1 MEALDF
7 SLPQS
12 PQHERERLRT
22 LDEYDVLD
30 APPAEAF
37 DRITRLATRLF
48 DVPIAMVNF
57 IDQNEQWC
65 IAAQGL
71 TPQSTPRNLSFC
83 THTIRSDEVMIV
95 PDATQDPRFSG
106 NPFVTGE
113 PGIRFY
119 AGAPLIA
126 ANGHRLGTVCLI
138 DRVPHEDFD
147 EGDRDAL
154 KDIAGVVMDE
164 LNLRRFA
171 VDLNASKEA
180 FRASSVHT
188 RRILESI
195 TDAFFALDNDWTF
208 SYVNARAEDML
219 DANREELIGKNIWD
233 VFPDAVGST
242 FQEEYE
248 RAVQKKETVQFMEYY
263 PPLDIWFEVRAYP
276 FRGGLSVYFRDV
288 SERVEARRDLRRE
301 QDLVDAIV
309 GTSVAAIVTIDAE
322 TETLAFVN
330 PRAEEILGIGEDA
343 VGQHQSA
350 VGNLTTLDG
359 SPIDPDA
366 WPFYDIVET
375 GAHVRNLRLGLERAD
390 GETRV
395 ISVNGAPLTGPNDE
409 TVQQVVFSIIDI
421 TEQIRRERELE
432 EAKEEAERASRL
444 KSSFLANMSH
454 DVRTPL
460 SSIMS
465 LTELLSLEAP
475 DHLQE
480 RISLIERSSIRLLD
494 TIDSV
499 LDLSKIESGS
509 TEPDLSDVDVADEL
523 LGTIEIFRPQAAQ
536 KGVNLHAEIP
546 DASVQAML
554 DPSYLHRISDNLI
567 GNAVKFTPEGGDVTV
582 QLSSDD
588 EHVHIRVS
596 DTGIGIEEPFLDDL
610 FEAFT
615 RGANGTK
622 EQGSGL
628 GLAITKR
635 LTELLGGSID
645 VESTV
650 GEGTTFTVTLPRE
663 ASDESISPLELD
675 AG

>member
-7 SLPQS
+7 SSPQS

-83 THTIRSDEVMIV
+83 THTIRSEEVMIV
-95 PDATQDPRFSG
+95 PDATQDSRFAD

-138 DRVPHEDFD
+138 DRVPHNDFD
-147 EGDRDAL
+147 ASDREAL
-154 KDIAGVVMDE
+154 NDIAGVVMDE

-219 DANREELIGKNIWD
+219 DANREALIGKNIWD
-233 VFPDAVGST
+233 VFPDAIGST

-248 RAVQKKETVQFMEYY
+248 RAVREKETVQFMEYY

-309 GTSVAAIVTIDAE
+309 GTSVAAIVTVDAE

-330 PRAEEILGIGEDA
+330 PRAEEILGISEDA
-343 VGQHQSA
+343 VGKHQSV
-350 VGNLTTLDG
+350 VGNLTALDG
-359 SPIDPDA
+359 SPIDQEA
-366 WPFYDIVET
+366 WPFHDIVQT

-395 ISVNGAPLTGPNDE
+395 ISVNGAPLTGPDDE

-465 LTELLSLEAP
+465 LTELLSMEAP

-480 RISLIERSSIRLLD
+480 RISLIERSSVRLLD

-523 LGTIEIFRPQAAQ
+523 LGTIEIFRPQAAK
-536 KGVNLHAEIP
+536 KGVDLHADIP
-546 DASVQAML
+546 DETVQATL

-567 GNAVKFTPEGGDVTV
+567 GNAMKFTPEGGEVTV
-582 QLSSDD
+582 QLTSDD
-588 EHVHIRVS
+588 EHVHIHVS

-615 RGANGTK
+615 RGANGTN

-635 LTELLGGSID
+635 LTELLNGSID

-663 ASDESISPLELD
+663 ASTASISTLELD
-675 AG
+675 AE